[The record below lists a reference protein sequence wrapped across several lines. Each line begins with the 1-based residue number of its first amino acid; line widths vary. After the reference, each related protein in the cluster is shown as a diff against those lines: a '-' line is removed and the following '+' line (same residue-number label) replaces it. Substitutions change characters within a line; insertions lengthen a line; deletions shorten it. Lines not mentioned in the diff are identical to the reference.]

1 MFDKHMDDGNLDEGR
16 EIFWDAFGQ
25 VQSLEKVHNYDSSF
39 LKRFLS
45 HRPDFIITQYF
56 YSQI

>member
-1 MFDKHMDDGNLDEGR
+1 MDDGEYNERR
-16 EIFWDAFGQ
+16 EIFWDAFAQ
-25 VQSLEKVHNYDSSF
+25 VQSLEKVHNYDSFFETF
-39 LKRFLS
+39 LR